1 MNLHYKLPA
10 TKYLWIGLGIA
21 IILYFG
27 ISNYYARQERI
38 LRAAE
43 YKTEKSISVLPE
55 DVEETWVR
63 YIKKRVAEEI
73 QREGS
78 NLKVRNTAYLGIP
91 PSYVYVSLNHPY
103 EIECNDH
110 LNFGISVSFSTG
122 EDDSISAAITG
133 DFSPDHKN
141 EPDRKVPIHSIASE
155 NLDKRLC
162 QLVAQ
167 YVAEITSDQSIQP

>member
-1 MNLHYKLPA
+1 MNLNYNLPA
-10 TKYLWIGLGIA
+10 KKYLWIGLGIA
-21 IILYFG
+21 IISYFW
-27 ISNYYARQERI
+27 ISHYYAEQGKI

-43 YKTEKSISVLPE
+43 YKTEKSISVLPQG
-55 DVEETWVR
+55 VEETWIH

-73 QREGS
+73 QREGR

-91 PSYVYVSLNHPY
+91 PSYAYVSLNHPY

-110 LNFGISVSFSTG
+110 LNFGIIVSFGTG
-122 EDDSISAAITG
+122 EDDSISATITG

-155 NLDKRLC
+155 NLDKKLC

-167 YVAEITSDQSIQP
+167 YVAEIISDQSIQP